1 MNRHHNDSTIAVAWS
16 YLVIIYN
23 VLKKGQSYQELGED
37 YQDKQPDKE
46 RLARRLLKRLEKLGV
61 KVTLAAQE
69 AVA

>member
-1 MNRHHNDSTIAVAWS
+1 
-16 YLVIIYN
+16 VIIYN